1 MSERKQQFFKICG
14 FSLLAGITVLAAQVG
29 WSAEPGIPVNI
40 VNPAVTVTT
49 AAGGSVHSKV
59 SNPSD
64 IATAQNIGPHVVI
77 SLIIDGS
84 GNSSQYTV
92 PANQYL
98 VVQNLSWN
106 CAPSGAAPNKIGL
119 LVTGGN
125 GNQPDA
131 WINPTSYAS
140 GGQLVQLYFD
150 QGTQISEFVNGNN
163 CLLRVDGMLVAYT
176 TSVSTGS

>member
-1 MSERKQQFFKICG
+1 MSERNEESFKSFG
-14 FSLLAGITVLAAQVG
+14 VSLLAGATLLGAHIC

-49 AAGGSVHSKV
+49 AVGGSVHSTV

-64 IATAQNIGPHVVI
+64 IASAQNIGPHIVI
-77 SLIIDGS
+77 SLTVDGS
-84 GNSSQYTV
+84 GNPIPYTV

-106 CAPSGAAPNKIGL
+106 CAASGPAPNKIGL
-119 LVTGGN
+119 IITGGN
-125 GNQPDA
+125 INTPDA
-131 WINPTSYAS
+131 WINPTGYVS

-150 QGTQISEFVNGNN
+150 QGTQLSESVNGAIAF
-163 CLLRVDGMLVAYT
+163 LE
-176 TSVSTGS
+176 